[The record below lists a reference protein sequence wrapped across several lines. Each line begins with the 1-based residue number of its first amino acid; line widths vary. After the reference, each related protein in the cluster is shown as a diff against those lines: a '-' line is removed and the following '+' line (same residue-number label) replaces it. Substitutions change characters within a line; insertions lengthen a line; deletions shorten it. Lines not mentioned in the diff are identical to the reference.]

1 MSKTLVYLAD
11 LTHTGQGIASNV
23 FPLGIGLLAS
33 YLDEQHPGAFECE
46 LFKYPEDLH
55 AALGRRVPQV
65 VGFSNYS
72 WNCHLSM
79 AYAKRIKEASPG
91 TVVIAGGPNYGTR
104 PDEVEAFWRRYPW
117 LDFYV
122 VKEGERAFAALLDL
136 LRADAYDVEA
146 LKRREVA
153 PGNCHYAAASGV
165 RQGELLPRV
174 ANLDELGS
182 PYLKGMM
189 DRFFDDVLVPMV
201 HTTRGCPFACTFC
214 SEGNT
219 YYNKVAQGTVLEREL
234 AYIAQRVGGIH
245 EVMLTDANFG
255 MFNEDRGKAE
265 AFARVQAEYGWPRRI
280 TTATGKNRKERVV
293 EVASLLNGALTVA
306 ASLQSTNATV
316 LENIKRQ
323 NISADALTDIVK
335 MSEHA
340 DSTTY
345 TELIVGLP
353 GDTVTTHAT
362 SLRDA
367 VDAGL
372 GMVRMY
378 QLILLPQTEMC
389 EPATRRRYGFE
400 TRFRINQ
407 RCFGEYPFGDGT
419 FASVESEE
427 IVIATSS
434 LPVDDY
440 VRCRELNFT
449 VEIFHNSG
457 MFAEL
462 QGVCRWAGISWFD
475 VLERVHARART
486 DDELAALYAGFRRD
500 TMAGLWASQ
509 DALER
514 DALRDVAR
522 YVTDTEG
529 TNEMV
534 KGKALAASRY
544 PHALHDVLYD
554 EVKASLERAGLG
566 DPTLRLYLDEIA
578 EYSLHRKQDFLNTDL
593 AFEMSTHFDLDR
605 MNDAKFR
612 IDPQSVLRL
621 TPQRISL
628 RHTDAQKELI
638 RSYVKQF
645 GSSVEGMGRILMRA
659 HSHADRL
666 YRSAHLV

>member
-1 MSKTLVYLAD
+1 MSRPLVYLAD

-33 YLDEQHPGAFECE
+33 YLDEQQPGAFECE
-46 LFKYPEDLH
+46 LFKYPADLN
-55 AALGRRVPQV
+55 AALGRRAPQV

-79 AYAKRIKEASPG
+79 TYAQRIKQMSPG
-91 TVVIAGGPNYGTR
+91 TVVIAGGPNYGMR
-104 PDEVEAFWRRYPW
+104 PEEVEAFWKRYPW

-122 VKEGERAFAALLDL
+122 VKEGERAFVALLEL
-136 LRADAYDVEA
+136 LRAESYEVERV
-146 LKRREVA
+146 KQRDEP
-153 PGNCHYAAASGV
+153 PGNCHYATGSGV

-174 ANLDELGS
+174 TNLEELGS

-189 DRFFDDVLVPMV
+189 DRFFDDVLVPMI

-219 YYNKVAQGTVLEREL
+219 YYNKVAQGTLLEREL
-234 AYIAQRVGGIH
+234 AYIAERAGAIH

-255 MFNEDRGKAE
+255 MFSQDRAKAE

-306 ASLQSTNATV
+306 ASLQSTNPTV
-316 LENIKRQ
+316 LGNIKRQ

-353 GDTVTTHAT
+353 GDTVATHAT

-389 EPATRRRYGFE
+389 EPETRRRYGFD

-427 IVIATSS
+427 IVIATDT
-434 LPVDDY
+434 LPLEDY
-440 VRCRELNFT
+440 LCCRELNFT

-462 QGVCRWAGISWFD
+462 QGVCRWAGMSWFD
-475 VLERVHARART
+475 VLQRVHARAQT
-486 DDELAALYAGFRRD
+486 DDRLATLYAGFRRD
-500 TMAGLWASQ
+500 TMAGLWKSQ

-514 DALRDVAR
+514 KALRDVPR
-522 YVTDTEG
+522 YVADTQG

-534 KGKALAASRY
+534 KGKALAASQY
-544 PHALHDVLYD
+544 AHALHAVLYD
-554 EVKASLERAGLG
+554 EVNASLERAGRG
-566 DPTLRLYLDEIA
+566 DPTLRLYLDELE
-578 EYSLHRKQDFLNTDL
+578 EYSLRRKQDFLNTEL

-605 MNDAKFR
+605 MNEARFR

-621 TPQRISL
+621 TPRRIAL

-645 GSSVEGMGRILMRA
+645 GSSVEGVGRILMRA